1 MTDKQHYLRCLVKG
15 SFSGCI
21 RRCAGKLRVKL
32 PEPTRY
38 AGMPVVSIEQ
48 AHSYIK
54 ERVLSGEPFAACRY
68 GSGELLS
75 LWHHDS
81 IFPLSSA
88 TQERLI
94 DQICVLSGFFPH
106 DFQKLEPF
114 AELMK
119 KASAQVDVFG
129 VWYYLMEDY
138 AIETYGNP
146 KMITRP
152 RALEPW
158 YVEHPWS
165 AALSGKKVLV
175 IHPFKDTI
183 LSQYE
188 KREKLFENPEIF
200 PELADLRVVKAVQT
214 IAGNRDERFG
224 DWFEALD
231 WMYTEAM
238 KADFDVAII
247 GCGAYGFPLAAKLKE
262 AGKQAIHMGGAT
274 QLLFGIKGGRWDT
287 HPVISKLYNEHWVR
301 PAASETPNSI
311 QRVEGGCYW

>member
-1 MTDKQHYLRCLVKG
+1 MNSKLYRRYWVKG
-15 SFSGCI
+15 TLRSFERTLC
-21 RRCAGKLRVKL
+21 RKLHLAWKE
-32 PEPTRY
+32 PEVY
-38 AGMPVVSIEQ
+38 AGRPIVPIAEAQ
-48 AHSYIK
+48 TYIA
-54 ERVLSGEPFAACRY
+54 ERVLSGEPFAAGRY
-68 GSGELLS
+68 GGAELRA
-75 LWHHDS
+75 LWPQDS
-81 IFPLSSA
+81 FFPLRSSVKE
-88 TQERLI
+88 QLVEQMCI
-94 DQICVLSGFFPH
+94 LSGFFPH
-106 DFQKLEPF
+106 DFQYLARF
-114 AELMK
+114 ADTMREVSGQM
-119 KASAQVDVFG
+119 DVLC
-129 VWYYLMEDY
+129 VWYNLMEDY
-138 AIETYGNP
+138 VIEAYGNP
-146 KMITRP
+146 KMITP
-152 RALEPW
+152 LRALEPW

-165 AALSGKKVLV
+165 AALAGKKVLV

-183 LSQYE
+183 LRQYE
-188 KREKLFENPEIF
+188 KREKLFENPEIL
-200 PELADLRVVKAVQT
+200 PEFSDLQVLKAVQT
-214 IAGNRDERFG
+214 LIGNRDERFG

>member
-1 MTDKQHYLRCLVKG
+1 M
-15 SFSGCI
+15 
-21 RRCAGKLRVKL
+21 
-32 PEPTRY
+32 
-38 AGMPVVSIEQ
+38 
-48 AHSYIK
+48 
-54 ERVLSGEPFAACRY
+54 
-68 GSGELLS
+68 
-75 LWHHDS
+75 
-81 IFPLSSA
+81 
-88 TQERLI
+88 
-94 DQICVLSGFFPH
+94 
-106 DFQKLEPF
+106 
-114 AELMK
+114 
-119 KASAQVDVFG
+119 
-129 VWYYLMEDY
+129 
-138 AIETYGNP
+138 
-146 KMITRP
+146 
-152 RALEPW
+152 
-158 YVEHPWS
+158 
-165 AALSGKKVLV
+165 LV

-238 KADFDVAII
+238 KADFDVSII

>member
-54 ERVLSGEPFAACRY
+54 ERVLSGEPFAAGRY
-68 GSGELLS
+68 GGTELRAF
-75 LWHHDS
+75 WRQDS
-81 IFPLSSA
+81 PSPLS
-88 TQERLI
+88 TRQNDEIKNTMR
-94 DQICVLSGFFPH
+94 DLSGFFPSE
-106 DFQKLEPF
+106 DWAIERF
-114 AELMK
+114 ADLMRE
-119 KASAQVDVFG
+119 ASGQMDVLC
-129 VWYYLMEDY
+129 VWFNLMEDY
-138 AIETYGNP
+138 VIDAYGKP
-146 KMITRP
+146 DMITTLP
-152 RALEPW
+152 ALEPW
-158 YVEHPWS
+158 YVEHPWT
-165 AALSGKKVLV
+165 AALAGKKVLV